1 MYIIYIRI
9 YVYRIYSIY
18 IYIYMYVYCL
28 SFRHLGRILTHLYI
42 DMCVCMY
49 MAHRVSFYFGVHQRG
64 ACWSILMHSV
74 SSIAALSQ
82 HPFFMLMGSL
92 SANVCQM
99 KSAFRSRVGIWIL
112 YTLKPEAHVS
122 SNPQSLLSR
131 NSLLMRFCKSL
142 CSGV

>member
-1 MYIIYIRI
+1 
-9 YVYRIYSIY
+9 
-18 IYIYMYVYCL
+18 MYVYCL

-82 HPFFMLMGSL
+82 HPFFHVDGFPECQCLPGEIRVPLKGWHLDSL
-92 SANVCQM
+92 HIETRGPRVF
-99 KSAFRSRVGIWIL
+99 KSPKFVIQKFTIDEIL
-112 YTLKPEAHVS
+112 SVLVFGCLISTWFS
-122 SNPQSLLSR
+122 
-131 NSLLMRFCKSL
+131 
-142 CSGV
+142 